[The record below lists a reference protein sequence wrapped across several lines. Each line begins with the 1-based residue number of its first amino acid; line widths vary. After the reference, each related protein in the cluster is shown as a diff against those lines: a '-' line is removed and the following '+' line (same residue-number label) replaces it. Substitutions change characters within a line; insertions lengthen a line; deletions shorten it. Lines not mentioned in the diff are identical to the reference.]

1 MSEWNESDEPREP
14 EPAETTT
21 GAGEETAP
29 DVLLDVPNLSVE
41 EIDLEVENLRAHV
54 SLQAEVLQLVKLHVG
69 ADVDLGRVSLRITGV
84 QAEALLKVRL
94 DRVAQIIERVLTT
107 IDRNPDILEHVVRA
121 AEPVL
126 REAGGAVGELGAGGR
141 RAVEDVGRGAGDA
154 VGEVGRGA
162 GGAVEDVGRG
172 AGEAV
177 EDVGRGAGDAAG
189 EVGRGAG
196 GAVEDVGRGAGGAV
210 GSAGEAVEDVAA
222 GARRIA
228 GTAGGAV
235 DDLAGSEDSADDE
248 DGEDGETEE
257 ADESEPE
264 PERAPRRT
272 RGTEREPRRR
282 SRPPRR
288 RPGPT

>member
-41 EIDLEVENLRAHV
+41 EIDLEVENLRARV
-54 SLQAEVLQLVKLHVG
+54 SVQAEVLELVKLHVG

-107 IDRNPDILEHVVRA
+107 IDRNPDILEHVVKA

-126 REAGGAVGELGAGGR
+126 REAGGAVGELSAGGR

-172 AGEAV
+172 AGEA
-177 EDVGRGAGDAAG
+177 A
-189 EVGRGAG
+189 
-196 GAVEDVGRGAGGAV
+196 

-228 GTAGGAV
+228 GTASGAV

-248 DGEDGETEE
+248 DGDDGETEE
-257 ADESEPE
+257 ADESEQESEPE